1 MTPPPSLTPILP
13 VSASRL
19 ALAATPTHDHPEG
32 VLSAHV
38 VDVGCLLELWP
49 TDLLVRWRGRA
60 TTPRFLTHHW
70 STVTALV
77 HPDADPLQ
85 AAELLRVLADELER
99 RGAALRDL
107 PYLSR
112 WRDSTGTSGDPAA
125 SMRIGAELLAT
136 GSAPTPRV
144 SDLEDDD
151 D

>member
-1 MTPPPSLTPILP
+1 MTPPQTPILP

-19 ALAATPTHDHPEG
+19 ALAATPTHERPSG

-49 TDLLVRWRGRA
+49 VAEVVRCRDHVVS
-60 TTPRFLTHHW
+60 RFLTHHW

-99 RGAALRDL
+99 RGAELRDL

-112 WRDSTGTSGDPAA
+112 WRDSIGTSGDPAS
-125 SMRIGAELLAT
+125 SMRIGAELLRE

-144 SDLEDDD
+144 LELEDDD